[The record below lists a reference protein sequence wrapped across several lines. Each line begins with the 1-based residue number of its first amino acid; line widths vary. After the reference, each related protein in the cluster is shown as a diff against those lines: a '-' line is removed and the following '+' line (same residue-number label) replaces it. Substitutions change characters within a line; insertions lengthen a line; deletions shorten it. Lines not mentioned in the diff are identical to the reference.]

1 MFCTTCG
8 NNLPDDAMFCGKCG
22 THIAGGNAGAKAT
35 NNQVAQQVA
44 IRTAQPAFAQ
54 QPMQQRFAAQ
64 PVAQQPIRQPAAEQQ
79 RFAPQ
84 PAQAP
89 AYGQARNQ
97 ATVLQPV
104 VSNTP
109 VVDSAAGQQSVE
121 TAAKAKF
128 SPLTIVGLVLA
139 AVALL
144 LALMPWVN
152 VNSSLVSAGSV
163 ANGVAKGVSS
173 LTGAN
178 TGDWS
183 FKSGYSPM
191 QFVDLGN
198 TVSNYEGAA
207 STLKS
212 VLGSSKS
219 SSDQGTSN
227 TIYLT
232 FGLWLLCFGVTVAG
246 GIATF
251 FSHKRNPVA
260 LAFGLSLLTLFSFG
274 YVIMYFSFGSFVSDK
289 IPLFAYLCG
298 LVAAAGTICS
308 FTAFWQRN

>member
-1 MFCTTCG
+1 MGLKNCR
-8 NNLPDDAMFCGKCG
+8 NVWYDAEK
-22 THIAGGNAGAKAT
+22 K
-35 NNQVAQQVA
+35 VAV
-44 IRTAQPAFAQ
+44 TFVDVTD
-54 QPMQQRFAAQ
+54 AAQ
-64 PVAQQPIRQPAAEQQ
+64 EL
-79 RFAPQ
+79 
-84 PAQAP
+84 
-89 AYGQARNQ
+89 AR
-97 ATVLQPV
+97 AHLCGP
-104 VSNTP
+104 
-109 VVDSAAGQQSVE
+109 
-121 TAAKAKF
+121 TAAHYLAK
-128 SPLTIVGLVLA
+128 GLA

-212 VLGSSKS
+212 VLGSSKY
-219 SSDQGTSN
+219 SSDQNTSN

-251 FSHKRNPVA
+251 FSRKRNPVA
-260 LAFGLSLLTLFSFG
+260 LAFGLSLLTLFSFS

-289 IPLFAYLCG
+289 LPLFAYLCG

>member
-22 THIAGGNAGAKAT
+22 THIAGGSACAQTT
-35 NNQVAQQVA
+35 NTQVTRQPVAQTAQQPA
-44 IRTAQPAFAQ
+44 IRTAQPAFA
-54 QPMQQRFAAQ
+54 QQRFAAQ
-64 PVAQQPIRQPAAEQQ
+64 PVAQQPAASQQ

-89 AYGQARNQ
+89 AYGQGRNQ

-109 VVDSAAGQQSVE
+109 VVNNAAGQQSVE
-121 TAAKAKF
+121 TTAKEKF

-219 SSDQGTSN
+219 SSDQSTSN

-251 FSHKRNPVA
+251 FSRKRNPVA

-289 IPLFAYLCG
+289 LPLFAYLCG